1 MKHPI
6 KHSAIKVG
14 NIVYVGHR
22 HHDCFL
28 VMHNCGVNKI
38 GNVQGFVDES
48 GAFWN
53 RKEALA
59 IATHFNQIR
68 KKHNPLDELTSED
81 LY

>member
-1 MKHPI
+1 MKSPI

-28 VMHNCGVNKI
+28 VMHNCGVSKI
-38 GNVQGFVDES
+38 GNIQGFVDED
-48 GAFWN
+48 GVFWD
-53 RKEALA
+53 RIEALA
-59 IATHFNQIR
+59 IATYFNQISE
-68 KKHNPLDELTSED
+68 KHNPQDKLMSED